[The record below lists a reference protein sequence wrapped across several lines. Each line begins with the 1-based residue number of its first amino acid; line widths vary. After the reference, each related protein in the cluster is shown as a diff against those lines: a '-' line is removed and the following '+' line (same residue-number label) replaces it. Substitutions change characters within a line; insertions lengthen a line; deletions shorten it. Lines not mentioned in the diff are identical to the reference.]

1 MATHG
6 FYDDQQLLNGYNSTK
21 NKYRL
26 FQGDTPTRVRR
37 QNGGKLQQFF
47 LNVCH
52 LSSNYPTSLVWNI
65 WGLLV
70 TNCFRTGMS
79 IV

>member
-6 FYDDQQLLNGYNSTK
+6 YYDDQQLLNGYNSTK

-47 LNVCH
+47 LNV
-52 LSSNYPTSLVWNI
+52 
-65 WGLLV
+65 
-70 TNCFRTGMS
+70 
-79 IV
+79 